1 MRTHVKHIE
10 EIKFNLELD
19 RRELIILRDL
29 LKIGIDQVESL
40 TTSVLP
46 LGRNVFKAID
56 TLARANIRH
65 KPRFKE

>member
-10 EIKFNLELD
+10 ETKFNLELD